1 VAAFGAGI
9 DLLRTAGVDH
19 PLANSQVVVTS
30 AGVGS
35 TTAAE
40 DSVPEQ
46 FFNDFA
52 SVLAKHR
59 AWDREA
65 DSVPA

>member
-1 VAAFGAGI
+1 VESGHF
-9 DLLRTAGVDH
+9 VDQ
-19 PLANSQVVVTS
+19 PLADSHQVVTS

-65 DSVPA
+65 DSGPA